1 MLLLTSEDSPLSP
14 PEESKAEMAK
24 KYVCPMGRPVIV

>member
-1 MLLLTSEDSPLSP
+1 MLLLTSEDSPLSL

-24 KYVCPMGRPVIV
+24 KYVCLRAGP